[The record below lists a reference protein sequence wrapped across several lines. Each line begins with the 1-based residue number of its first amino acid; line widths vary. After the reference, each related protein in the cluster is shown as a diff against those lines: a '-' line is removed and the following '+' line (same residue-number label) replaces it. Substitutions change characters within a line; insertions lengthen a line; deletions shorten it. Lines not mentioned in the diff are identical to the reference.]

1 MNPTVQPHPL
11 ATRVASPPQEL
22 SQRQEEVLAL
32 IAEALSNK
40 QIAHRLGI
48 SEATVKAHISKTIQV
63 TGCRNRVGL
72 ALLWHQKTG
81 RLTLT

>member
-1 MNPTVQPHPL
+1 MNPTVQPHHL
-11 ATRVASPPQEL
+11 ATRGASPPQEL

-48 SEATVKAHISKTIQV
+48 SEATVKAHISKTILLSKSSGNPV
-63 TGCRNRVGL
+63 CHL
-72 ALLWHQKTG
+72 AATKKTK
-81 RLTLT
+81 TDEII